1 MFRHLANSDS
11 RPPPVVALASMWKSS
26 LLLLAADLHF
36 YETMRRAESETSA
49 EALAD
54 LAVQL
59 SSFLASAP

>member
-1 MFRHLANSDS
+1 
-11 RPPPVVALASMWKSS
+11 MWKSS

-36 YETMRRAESETSA
+36 YETMWRAESETSA

-54 LAVQL
+54 LAAQL